1 MNSAGNAS
9 QVGKSAGGRVGKGI
23 KKVASF
29 ERVLLGRQDFKGQV
43 LRKLFKDEGVRMRA
57 Y

>member
-9 QVGKSAGGRVGKGI
+9 RVGKSTSGRVRKGI

-29 ERVLLGRQDFKGQV
+29 EQIVLDRRNFEGQV
-43 LRKLFKDEGVRMRA
+43 LRKLFKDLKDEGVR
-57 Y
+57 